1 MNPEVCC
8 TKEYREGASLWDDKE
23 IMSKADKF
31 RPVSQRQQPTAP
43 TGGAFMPRAAAAAST
58 AAPRLELRQ
67 AAENP
72 ALAFLPAAVPLR
84 PPRPGKGGR
93 PQSARA
99 CMAVQSRG
107 QAGQV
112 AVLVPDACAHRRA
125 ARAPPCQVG
134 ATSAALT
141 LPHALLLQL
150 GKASTA
156 SGNF

>member
-43 TGGAFMPRAAAAAST
+43 TGGAFMRRAAAAAST

-99 CMAVQSRG
+99 QCNRGAVQSRG
-107 QAGQV
+107 QAGQA
-112 AVLVPDACAHRRA
+112 AVLVPDACAHRTAGLHVRRPA
-125 ARAPPCQVG
+125 KWG
-134 ATSAALT
+134 
-141 LPHALLLQL
+141 PHQPH
-150 GKASTA
+150 
-156 SGNF
+156 